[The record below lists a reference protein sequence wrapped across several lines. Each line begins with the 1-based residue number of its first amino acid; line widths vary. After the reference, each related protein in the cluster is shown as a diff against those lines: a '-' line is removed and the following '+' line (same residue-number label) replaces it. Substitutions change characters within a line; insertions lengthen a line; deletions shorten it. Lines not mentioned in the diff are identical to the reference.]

1 MGFTLEVDVAAPPE
15 AVQDYFA
22 DPALRP
28 DWQSSLRRIDRLPGP
43 GRGVGA
49 RWYDVTLVGAK
60 PLMEVTVDE
69 PGRAWSEKGEWHGLV
84 ARLDMTFAPATLPQG
99 PGTKV
104 RALVDV
110 EAPGWRLPL
119 GLGIRLVGPLGIR
132 ADLKAAARAIERRTN
147 G

>member
-1 MGFTLEVDVAAPPE
+1 MGFTLEIDVAAPPD

-22 DPALRP
+22 DPSLRP
-28 DWQSSLRRIDRLPGP
+28 DWQSSLRRIDRLGGP
-43 GRGVGA
+43 ARGVGA

-69 PGRAWSEKGEWHGLV
+69 PGRAWSEVGEWRGLV
-84 ARLDMTFAPATLPQG
+84 ARLDMRFEPTVLEGG
-99 PGTKV
+99 PGTHV
-104 RALVDV
+104 VALVDV
-110 EAPGWRLPL
+110 DAPGWRMPI
-119 GLGIRLVGPLGIR
+119 GLAIRLFGPLGIR

>member
-22 DPALRP
+22 DPSLRP

-49 RWYDVTLVGAK
+49 RWYDVTLIGAK

-69 PGRAWSEKGEWHGLV
+69 PGRAWSERGEWRGLV
-84 ARLDMTFAPATLPQG
+84 ARLDMTFTATDTDRG
-99 PGTKV
+99 PGTRV
-104 RALVDV
+104 TAVVDV
-110 EAPGWRLPL
+110 DAPGWRVPI
-119 GLGIRLVGPLGIR
+119 GLGIRIVGPLGIR
-132 ADLKAAARAIERRTN
+132 ADLRAAARAIERRTN